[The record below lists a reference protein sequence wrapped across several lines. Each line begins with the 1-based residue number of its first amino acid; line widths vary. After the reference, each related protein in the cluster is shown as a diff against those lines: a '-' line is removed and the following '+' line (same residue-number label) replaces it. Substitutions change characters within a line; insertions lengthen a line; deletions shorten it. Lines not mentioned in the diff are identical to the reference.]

1 MRTFNSI
8 FEKAVARTGNK
19 QILLELLAP
28 LKNKNSYKNLADAD
42 FLEEMAKCV
51 FRSGFVWKVIEKK
64 WPGFRIAFNEFDI
77 MQCAMLSEEE
87 LDRLMKDTRI
97 VRHRKK
103 IESVRSNA
111 QLIYYLRDDYRSF
124 SAFLSQWPENDFVS
138 LWEYLKKNG
147 SRLGGQTG
155 RYFLRFVGFDAP
167 LLTKDVCDAL
177 IANEVIDK
185 PPTSKKAL
193 LEVQDAFN
201 SWQQESSFSF
211 AQISRVLAISI

>member
-8 FEKAVARTGNK
+8 FEKAVVSTGNK

-28 LKNKNSYKNLADAD
+28 LEKKNTYRNLADSD

-51 FRSGFVWKVIEKK
+51 FRSGFVWKIIEKK

-77 MQCAMLSEEE
+77 TQCAMLSEEE
-87 LDRLMKDTRI
+87 LDELMKDTRI

-111 QLIYYLRDDYRSF
+111 QLIYYLRDDYISF

-177 IANEVIDK
+177 IANGVIDK
-185 PPTSKKAL
+185 PPNSKKAL

-201 SWQQESSFSF
+201 SWQQESSYSF